1 MDLEINI
8 IIATPKEGDN
18 MKSLSHVVQFV
29 FDLSKY
35 FIIPLLV
42 AIIISVM
49 LYFLGMDKLIFWT
62 LNGGILLTLLGG
74 VLYIVRWFFKH

>member
-1 MDLEINI
+1 
-8 IIATPKEGDN
+8 
-18 MKSLSHVVQFV
+18 MKSLSHWVEFV

-49 LYFLGMDKLIFWT
+49 LYFLGMDKRIFWT

>member
-1 MDLEINI
+1 
-8 IIATPKEGDN
+8 
-18 MKSLSHVVQFV
+18 MKSLSHWVEFV
-29 FDLSKY
+29 FGLSKY

-42 AIIISVM
+42 AIKISVM